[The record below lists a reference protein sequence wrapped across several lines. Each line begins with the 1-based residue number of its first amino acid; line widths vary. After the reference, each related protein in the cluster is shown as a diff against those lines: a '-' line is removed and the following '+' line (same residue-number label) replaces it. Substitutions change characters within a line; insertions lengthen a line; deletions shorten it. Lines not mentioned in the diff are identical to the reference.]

1 MCALPD
7 SAEYHLRRALLTAGH
22 PHDQPPTTALPGF
35 GDAVLAAAVAGPACT
50 TASEGAAAV
59 AATAQLFESLAGG
72 ADDSSNLPY
81 AQLQRVLCVECYCH
95 CLGAL
100 LPAAADGPS
109 RLRLLN
115 EPLGKLLE
123 RVGRRCALW
132 ADDLL
137 HLGTRCRLH
146 ATTATTPCPDT
157 PGVRHSDAKLP
168 RNNICPFVI
177 SVGTATGPR
186 GAGGGAVPPGLCR
199 RRAGRGGAAGG
210 GA

>member
-50 TASEGAAAV
+50 VAFGGAAAV
-59 AATAQLFESLAGG
+59 AATAQLFESLTGG
-72 ADDSSNLPY
+72 ADESSHLPY
-81 AQLQRVLCVECYCH
+81 ARLQCVLCAECYCH

-115 EPLGKLLE
+115 EPLGKLME

-132 ADDLL
+132 ADDYVHVNPRCGL
-137 HLGTRCRLH
+137 HP
-146 ATTATTPCPDT
+146 TTA
-157 PGVRHSDAKLP
+157 RH
-168 RNNICPFVI
+168 V
-177 SVGTATGPR
+177 
-186 GAGGGAVPPGLCR
+186 
-199 RRAGRGGAAGG
+199 
-210 GA
+210 